1 MNHKTCRRGSLL
13 CLRVFALAGAL
24 TCAQAWAINKCT
36 GADGKVV
43 FQDAPCAG
51 RGEVLNVR
59 PASGHANMARPADVG
74 APQAAQ
80 PATPAAKKEGAFG
93 ESWQRRT
100 YLENRGIP
108 DAQAASYRHK
118 QDCEK
123 KLADLRAQQ
132 SSANN
137 NLAGATFLQSLAAE
151 MQATATMCDV
161 RSRELNAE
169 LDAMKKELRE
179 LQAK

>member
-80 PATPAAKKEGAFG
+80 PATPAAKRKAPLARAGSGAHTWKTG
-93 ESWQRRT
+93 ASPMRKRQVIGTSRIAKKSWPTCGLSRAAPITTWLALPFYSRWRPRCRPPRR
-100 YLENRGIP
+100 
-108 DAQAASYRHK
+108 
-118 QDCEK
+118 C
-123 KLADLRAQQ
+123 
-132 SSANN
+132 
-137 NLAGATFLQSLAAE
+137 ATFGRAS
-151 MQATATMCDV
+151 
-161 RSRELNAE
+161 
-169 LDAMKKELRE
+169 
-179 LQAK
+179 